1 LFTNIQDPAQVPE
14 RLGLYNDILK
24 RRIHVT
30 QLLSDAQPGV
40 ASEFRQRADNIWG
53 EGLFSVTAMNFTKP
67 VMDFFYGWDVTKDVK
82 DVMAGRDSG

>member
-1 LFTNIQDPAQVPE
+1 MFASVQDATKVPG

-40 ASEFRQRADNIWG
+40 AGEFRQRADDIWG
-53 EGLFSVTAMNFTKP
+53 EGLFSVADMNFTKP
-67 VMDFFYGWDVTKDVK
+67 VMDFFYAWDVKKEAEGVL
-82 DVMAGRDSG
+82 AARD

>member
-1 LFTNIQDPAQVPE
+1 
-14 RLGLYNDILK
+14 LYNDILK

-40 ASEFRQRADNIWG
+40 AGEFRQRADDIWG

-67 VMDFFYGWDVTKDVK
+67 VMDFFYGWDVTKEANDI
-82 DVMAGRDSG
+82 MAGRDSG